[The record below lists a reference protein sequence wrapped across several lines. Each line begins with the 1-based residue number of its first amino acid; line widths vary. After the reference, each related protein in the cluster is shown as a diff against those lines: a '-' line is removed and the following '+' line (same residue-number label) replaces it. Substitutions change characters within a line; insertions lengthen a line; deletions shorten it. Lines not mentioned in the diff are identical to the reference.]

1 MQFDQHLKIMT
12 LLKSDKPQANKW
24 ISIISFMKQ
33 IPEEEISLWPLNEFM
48 TVQNEIAAELNS
60 LVLDAKEIF
69 EFDYNGDHYKV
80 DTTVLNAN
88 TALYADYT
96 TLTERYKDS
105 LHLYKHIFALLVYQE
120 TQKLGIDS
128 HIINGNEVYT
138 TQRYEKNLFMVGK
151 LPVEI
156 VYGVSNFFLR
166 LAKSSIELSQQYSN
180 LDQLI
185 Q

>member
-1 MQFDQHLKIMT
+1 MTFDQHLNIMT
-12 LLKSDKPQANKW
+12 LLKSDKPQTSKW

-33 IPEEEISLWPLNEFM
+33 IPEDEISLWPLNEFM
-48 TVQNEIAAELNS
+48 TTQNEIAYELNN
-60 LVLDAKEIF
+60 LVLDAKEITLF
-69 EFDYNGDHYKV
+69 THNNKEYKV

-96 TLTERYKDS
+96 TLTERYKDT
-105 LHLYKHIFALLVYQE
+105 LELYKHVFALLVYDE
-120 TQKLGIDS
+120 S
-128 HIINGNEVYT
+128 EVYT
-138 TQRYEKNLFMVGK
+138 TQRYEKNLFMVGR

-166 LAKSSIELSQQYSN
+166 LAKNSIELSLQYSK
-180 LDQLI
+180 LDQML